1 MVRSPHLRGSSSSQA
16 LYKDSSGHIQ
26 PRSHYVS
33 DPRECFQGYT
43 GRRPP
48 SPPSTYQLPHSQR
61 LLHPGARQRTLN
73 PLAPD
78 FTPSPHELLP
88 AANVLDFGSAFR
100 WPLPNQLPFN
110 NLTSF
115 APSTDNV
122 PVASECPSDK
132 PVSGRGRPCP
142 FVFTAQ
148 EDFDD
153 EAHYYAVNRSN
164 FELLPEVV
172 FRWPRDVNPGASQ
185 AEHSAAPA
193 LPPMEIPQGFRL
205 PDSQPVQPPSFLAQE
220 GFDAKAQLLAGLQAH
235 TRHVIGA
242 LETIS
247 SQRTCSPQASED
259 DTAASPPQEIS
270 SAEGQLLPDCDT
282 VQGLR
287 MVQTPS
293 VRSLVFTVQDEPYA
307 EIQFNAAAAAAT
319 MDFRETEGFADRPVV
334 DSARLAWLSI
344 TGTGY
349 PAADDISRI
358 LPLSFPPLRDRTS
371 LASTDSSTSTSA
383 TVDSYSTA
391 TTSIYNPEG
400 ASQEPGPDGYAA
412 VNSGCSDCSDT
423 PGQAER
429 HVPAS
434 PSEGSSSDDS
444 DTITQ
449 EAFEQ
454 RSGNINILDL
464 ASAHITFRPPRTRD
478 RQLSPTSEQRMRHEI
493 QQAHLRLDAFEAGP
507 ETASS
512 LDADTQGL
520 GAIQEEDE
528 LAESE
533 ALRDLAKIS
542 DPENIATAGPV
553 VMGGLERIEE
563 ETEHQVGESPPTETE
578 TELLAVAGLDDF
590 QDASGVDETASL
602 PGVGVAEHALAE
614 QEPHGAEGYD
624 SETETEPEARSG
636 ESGVTEAFEPRP
648 ALPSPAPTD
657 LSMATTML
665 PPPSPA
671 TLVDEPLRH
680 LSNRQVRLPDQ
691 AIPLVQVPPRG
702 SSALR
707 ARLHI
712 PPPRVHPLQ
721 PEVLQILRDTRRRA
735 ANPPTGPLTWA
746 PAPSGPFSIPP
757 LNLAPLHPHLTLASQ
772 TGDIA
777 EPPPRAPGH
786 TATRTV
792 PLPRVTPPEF
802 SARNGQTFEEAAEEY
817 MASLNPAHRQHRQTP
832 PALDVCPLQQQQ
844 TRRVPSNGDISNVAR
859 SATTEHRITT
869 DRVPTAHPPGPRSCL
884 RSNRRVF
891 AGAHINGHPPV
902 DIADALTT
910 AKRTEDAKAPKTER
924 PVPRR
929 VRFAIPSC
937 SPTSAMTATAAKAA
951 PTASMASPTSSME
964 TLRRC
969 LAERDAPAPG
979 DPQSQSQSRE
989 SQVAARAR
997 LACTK
1002 GTDDD
1007 ETIQPVPDLPTFT
1020 RLPPRLYLGAF
1031 SSSSCCLQTTKT
1043 KTKTK
1048 KTKQKLPTR
1057 RPLTQRCGD
1066 GDEIRDGD
1074 GDGNNSSTKD
1084 YEDEESL
1091 QPLLLPTGTTAALR
1105 RVGAVTNG
1113 TVNSL
1118 DCLKEKA
1125 KGLLKKGADKIRE
1138 LFR

>member
-1 MVRSPHLRGSSSSQA
+1 MP
-16 LYKDSSGHIQ
+16 SG
-26 PRSHYVS
+26 
-33 DPRECFQGYT
+33 T
-43 GRRPP
+43 
-48 SPPSTYQLPHSQR
+48 
-61 LLHPGARQRTLN
+61 RQRTLN

-88 AANVLDFGSAFR
+88 TTNVLDFGSAFR
-100 WPLPNQLPFN
+100 WQLPDELPFN
-110 NLTSF
+110 NLTSSV
-115 APSTDNV
+115 PSTANV
-122 PVASECPSDK
+122 PVASESPSDK

-148 EDFDD
+148 EDFDA

-164 FELLPEVV
+164 FELLSEVV

-185 AEHSAAPA
+185 PEHSVAPA
-193 LPPMEIPQGFRL
+193 PAPGGTPQGFRL

-242 LETIS
+242 LEATS
-247 SQRTCSPQASED
+247 SQGTCSPQASED
-259 DTAASPPQEIS
+259 DTAASPPKEIS

-287 MVQTPS
+287 ITQVPS
-293 VRSLVFTVQDEPYA
+293 ARSLVFAVQDEPYA

-319 MDFRETEGFADRPVV
+319 MDFQETEGFAERPVV

-349 PAADDISRI
+349 LAAGDISRT

-383 TVDSYSTA
+383 TIDSYSTA
-391 TTSIYNPEG
+391 TTSIYDLEG
-400 ASQEPGPDGYAA
+400 PSQEPGPDGYAA
-412 VNSGCSDCSDT
+412 VNSDCSDCSYT

-444 DTITQ
+444 DTLTQ
-449 EAFEQ
+449 EAFDQ
-454 RSGNINILDL
+454 RSDNINILDL
-464 ASAHITFRPPRTRD
+464 TSAYITLRPPRTRD

-520 GAIQEEDE
+520 EAIQEADE

-533 ALRDLAKIS
+533 ALRDPAKVS
-542 DPENIATAGPV
+542 DTENIATAGPV
-553 VMGGLERIEE
+553 VIGGLERIEE
-563 ETEHQVGESPPTETE
+563 ETENQVGDSPRTETE

-590 QDASGVDETASL
+590 QDAAGVDETASL
-602 PGVGVAEHALAE
+602 EEHLPALGVGVAEHAIPE

-636 ESGVTEAFEPRP
+636 EPGVAQAFEPRP

-680 LSNRQVRLPDQ
+680 LSSRQVRLPDQ
-691 AIPLVQVPPRG
+691 AIPLVPVPPRV
-702 SSALR
+702 SSTLR
-707 ARLHI
+707 ARLHV
-712 PPPRVHPLQ
+712 PPPRVHPLK

-735 ANPPTGPLTWA
+735 ANPPTGPLNRA

-792 PLPRVTPPEF
+792 PLPKVTPFALESAPARPNDPQGLVRSPEI

-817 MASLNPAHRQHRQTP
+817 VASLNPAHRQHRQTP

-844 TRRVPSNGDISNVAR
+844 TRRVPSN
-859 SATTEHRITT
+859 
-869 DRVPTAHPPGPRSCL
+869 DRPQRNIALLPTASEPHIHLDPDLAYGAIVACL
-884 RSNRRVF
+884 L
-891 AGAHINGHPPV
+891 GLHINGHPPV
-902 DIADALTT
+902 DIADALTP
-910 AKRTEDAKAPKTER
+910 AKPTQDAKDPKTER
-924 PVPRR
+924 AVPRR

-937 SPTSAMTATAAKAA
+937 SPTSAMTATAARAAKAA
-951 PTASMASPTSSME
+951 PTASTASPTSSME

-979 DPQSQSQSRE
+979 EPQSQPQSRE
-989 SQVAARAR
+989 IEFQVAARAR
-997 LACTK
+997 LACYK
-1002 GTDDD
+1002 VPDDD

-1020 RLPPRLYLGAF
+1020 RLPPRRYLGAF
-1031 SSSSCCLQTTKT
+1031 SSLSGLLQTTKT

-1074 GDGNNSSTKD
+1074 GAGNNSSTKD
-1084 YEDEESL
+1084 SDDEESL
-1091 QPLLLPTGTTAALR
+1091 QPLLLPNGTTAALR
-1105 RVGAVTNG
+1105 RVSAVTNG

-1118 DCLKEKA
+1118 DCLTEKA